1 MILTCLPF
9 MYSWIG
15 TRTDRRNTE
24 ESQRRTGGFWAFP
37 LRLCVDSLVSH
48 CIPLLK
54 SVFADRQ
61 TDRQTEKIRKQL
73 QFRGRLHKTPAITMG
88 R

>member
-1 MILTCLPF
+1 

-24 ESQRRTGGFWAFP
+24 ESQRRTGGFWAFS

-61 TDRQTEKIRKQL
+61 TDRKDKNAVEILGKATQRPGYHHRPLI
-73 QFRGRLHKTPAITMG
+73 
-88 R
+88 